1 MPENVAK
8 DMATILN
15 GHELS
20 ISDSNILLLGWSY
33 KAGIGDPRETPAEPL
48 AVALGAMGATVQ
60 TFDPLVDDRLF
71 PTDLATLVRAED
83 DISPFDI
90 AILVTA
96 HDEVIGMDW
105 AKLSEKSNQPIIYDG
120 RRVLNVEMLESLGWC
135 VYLLG
140 APL

>member
-1 MPENVAK
+1 
-8 DMATILN
+8 
-15 GHELS
+15 
-20 ISDSNILLLGWSY
+20 
-33 KAGIGDPRETPAEPL
+33 
-48 AVALGAMGATVQ
+48 
-60 TFDPLVDDRLF
+60 
-71 PTDLATLVRAED
+71 LVRAED